1 MLKARNSF
9 VNYKNQQELW
19 NWIKNSHQ
27 MGFSLGTRALSLLQ
41 FTVCPNMQMSLWVFY
56 AARFGSRFVVGSGS
70 SSSSSGSPGPVNAQ
84 RSERFLVKQ
93 SVRTS
98 PTFGICIWFS
108 FPRFSL
114 FSCFALVLGPTKG
127 QHMTQIGQHVLQIR
141 HPNVSQIHF
150 VPALWHSSQL
160 CQFLTPAGSTLQ
172 LQLEALFHYE
182 HAHSGTRKY
191 AHTSPYLFICEWT
204 NTRQK
209 CVWNF

>member
-1 MLKARNSF
+1 MPPALARDS
-9 VNYKNQQELW
+9 
-19 NWIKNSHQ
+19 
-27 MGFSLGTRALSLLQ
+27 SLAQGRR
-41 FTVCPNMQMSLWVFY
+41 CRRP
-56 AARFGSRFVVGSGS
+56 
-70 SSSSSGSPGPVNAQ
+70 GSPGPVNAQ

-114 FSCFALVLGPTKG
+114 FFFSFCSCFGPSERATHG
-127 QHMTQIGQHVLQIR
+127 TNWTTRPPDPPPECVPNTLCAGPLTQFPV
-141 HPNVSQIHF
+141 
-150 VPALWHSSQL
+150 VPV
-160 CQFLTPAGSTLQ
+160 PAGSTLQ

-204 NTRQK
+204 NTRQNAFGIFN
-209 CVWNF
+209 VIYLSLF